1 MNWYDCIGFQLPQAA
16 MRDGGQCPL
25 RDAWENKI
33 RKLCS
38 LDVTCSLSALCYDML
53 LFPKSIDKTE
63 IQRIFIASLRH
74 KRLAMSRAT
83 AYSMQ
88 QNYVCKKQRVE
99 QKLIL
104 ETFVTVIL
112 KYSSSKISEK
122 MGIFGSSG
130 RENTH
135 SWMFPSDLEIIPFL
149 LAQHPFFKQLFTKYD
164 SNINMTA

>member
-1 MNWYDCIGFQLPQAA
+1 MPTKVFWCGF
-16 MRDGGQCPL
+16 MV

-83 AYSMQ
+83 AYSIQ
-88 QNYVCKKQRVE
+88 QNYVCKKQHVE

-122 MGIFGSSG
+122 ISIFGSPG

-149 LAQHPFFKQLFTKYD
+149 LVQHPFFKQLFTKYD